1 MSLVAGEDSESD
13 EEINTDQLH
22 EAAAGRSGN
31 TKKGALPRAGI
42 VAGEDSEE
50 EGTKMIIYPPFV
62 THVHVQFPGLQMR
75 KRKKEQMVGEL
86 RQ

>member
-22 EAAAGRSGN
+22 QAAARHSEK

-50 EGTKMIIYPPFV
+50 EGKISDYTEALLSAELYRF
-62 THVHVQFPGLQMR
+62 G
-75 KRKKEQMVGEL
+75 VGAVC
-86 RQ
+86 R